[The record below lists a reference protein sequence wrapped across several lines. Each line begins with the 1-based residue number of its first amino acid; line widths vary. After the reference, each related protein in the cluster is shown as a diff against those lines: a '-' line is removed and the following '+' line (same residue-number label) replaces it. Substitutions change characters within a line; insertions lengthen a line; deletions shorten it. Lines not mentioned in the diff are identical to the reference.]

1 MQELRGE
8 FRLVNQLSRKAAE
21 LVAISVLL
29 VCGMMSPIV
38 SWAQS
43 QIQAKSGNVQEF
55 KYDVVSVKP
64 NKIGN
69 NSTVRITPDG
79 LIEINVGL
87 RGLIRQAFGIEVFQL
102 SGEPP
107 WFKSERYDLEAKMDE
122 SVADGLQKLSP
133 DENKLARQQMLQA
146 LLADRF
152 GLVIHHEQRD
162 FPLYKLVI
170 AKNGPKLQ
178 EAKLGDTYANGI
190 KYPNG
195 PGGAGAIQM
204 HMTVKGQLETEE
216 FKGQAMSIGD
226 LCQSL
231 GRILNRPV
239 LDRTGLVG
247 RYDVTFEFEVD
258 LPNPAQPDALTDPG
272 ALTLFAAIQQQLGL
286 KLESGKGPFDV
297 IVIDH
302 IERPTAN

>member
-1 MQELRGE
+1 
-8 FRLVNQLSRKAAE
+8 
-21 LVAISVLL
+21 
-29 VCGMMSPIV
+29 MSPIV
-38 SWAQS
+38 SRAQP
-43 QIQAKSGNVQEF
+43 QIQTKSGNVPEF

-69 NSTVRITPDG
+69 NSTMRITPDG
-79 LIEINVGL
+79 LIEVNAGL
-87 RGLIRQAFGIEVFQL
+87 RGLIRQAFGIEIFQL
-102 SGEPP
+102 SGEPT
-107 WFKSERYDLEAKMDE
+107 WFKSERYDVEAKMDE
-122 SVADGLQKLSP
+122 SVADVLQKLSP

-162 FPLYKLVI
+162 FPVYKLVI

-178 EAKLGDTYANGI
+178 EAKLGDTYVDGI
-190 KYPNG
+190 KYPDG
-195 PGGAGAIQM
+195 SGGAGATQM

-216 FKGQAMSIGD
+216 FKGQAMSLGA

-239 LDRTGLVG
+239 LDVTGLVG

-258 LPNPAQPDALTDPG
+258 VQNPAQPDALPDPG

>member
-1 MQELRGE
+1 LTTRRVQFNGQRP
-8 FRLVNQLSRKAAE
+8 AE

-29 VCGMMSPIV
+29 VCGTMSPIV
-38 SWAQS
+38 SRAQP
-43 QIQAKSGNVQEF
+43 QIQTKSGSVPEF

-69 NSTVRITPDG
+69 NSTMRITPDG
-79 LIEINVGL
+79 LIEVNAGL

-102 SGEPP
+102 SGEPT
-107 WFKSERYDLEAKMDE
+107 WFKSERYDVEAKMDE
-122 SVADGLQKLSP
+122 SVADGLQKLPP
-133 DENKLARQQMLQA
+133 DESKLARQQMLQA

-162 FPLYKLVI
+162 FPVYKLVI

-178 EAKLGDTYANGI
+178 EAKPGDTYANGI

-195 PGGAGAIQM
+195 PGRAGATQM

-216 FKGQAMSIGD
+216 FKGQAMSLGA

-239 LDRTGLVG
+239 LDMTGLVG

-258 LPNPAQPDALTDPG
+258 VQNPAQPDALPDPG
-272 ALTLFAAIQQQLGL
+272 ALTLFAAVQQQLGL

>member
-8 FRLVNQLSRKAAE
+8 LRLVNQSSRKAAE

-29 VCGMMSPIV
+29 VCATMSPIV
-38 SWAQS
+38 SWAQA
-43 QIQAKSGNVQEF
+43 QIQAKSGNVPEF
-55 KYDVVSVKP
+55 RYDVVSVKP

-69 NSTVRITPDG
+69 DSPVRITPDG
-79 LIEINVGL
+79 LIEVNVGL

-102 SGEPP
+102 SGEPT
-107 WFKSERYDLEAKMDE
+107 WFKSERYDVEAKMDE
-122 SVADGLQKLSP
+122 SVADVLQKLSP
-133 DENKLARQQMLQA
+133 DENKLARQKMLQA

-162 FPLYKLVI
+162 FPVYTLVI

-178 EAKLGDTYANGI
+178 EAKPGDTYENGI

-195 PGGAGAIQM
+195 PGGAGATQM
-204 HMTVKGQLETEE
+204 YMSMKGQLQTEE
-216 FKGQAMSIGD
+216 FKGQAMSLGA

-231 GRILNRPV
+231 GRILDRPV
-239 LDRTGLVG
+239 LDKTGLVG
-247 RYDVTFEFEVD
+247 RYDVTLEFDVEVRG
-258 LPNPAQPDALTDPG
+258 PAAADALPDPG
-272 ALTLFAAIQQQLGL
+272 AVSLFAALPAQLGL
-286 KLESGKGPFDV
+286 KLESGKAPFDV